1 MNEERMF
8 VDPATG
14 DMHPESYYRME
25 NIDLDTLLEAV
36 EMDGDLAFEIKV
48 HNIERMNIQ
57 HPVVFAIFADF
68 CQSMQQAAVEAESDD
83 DRETFENIAAYT
95 ARVMLQKLGKRVT
108 QH

>member
-8 VDPATG
+8 VDPETG

-48 HNIERMNIQ
+48 QNLERMNIK

-68 CQSMQQAAVEAESDD
+68 CQSMREAAEQAESDD
-83 DRETFENIAAYT
+83 DRETFENVAAYT
-95 ARVMLQKLGKRVT
+95 ARVMLQKLGKKVT